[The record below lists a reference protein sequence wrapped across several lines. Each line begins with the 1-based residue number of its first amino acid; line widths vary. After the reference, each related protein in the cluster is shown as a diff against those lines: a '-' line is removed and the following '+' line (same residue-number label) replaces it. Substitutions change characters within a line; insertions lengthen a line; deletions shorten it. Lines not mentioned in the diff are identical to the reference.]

1 MLLIILTIVV
11 AQMVDVVVVSGHSFL
26 GNIYL
31 SRVIR
36 GDRAWFTKNVSQD
49 LLESGFDQLSD
60 MAFTSGLG
68 FGGWE
73 CVFWDRFCDL
83 FTVQKNQV
91 TNHNPECRR
100 HILINVRKRT
110 YIIWNPQ
117 AGYNESGISL
127 QQTVLAHHLG
137 TSWDLY
143 GIKIFTR
150 FRAAARTLTGT

>member
-11 AQMVDVVVVSGHSFL
+11 AQMVDVVVVSGHLLL

-73 CVFWDRFCDL
+73 RVFWDRFCDL
-83 FTVQKNQV
+83 FTVQKTKLPTTIPNA
-91 TNHNPECRR
+91 E
-100 HILINVRKRT
+100 
-110 YIIWNPQ
+110 IIWNPQ

-137 TSWDLY
+137 TSWDL
-143 GIKIFTR
+143 
-150 FRAAARTLTGT
+150 